1 VALGVA
7 VARVEQGVGVTRA
20 TVAAA
25 MAPTLSDTVAAR
37 LRTLRE
43 RSRELGP
50 AYALTDLARRG
61 ARRVADRLENR
72 LLAIEGARGVLG
84 PAHRAFTRYEATG
97 EREVWSGWD
106 WSTGGEEWNESAEW
120 KASLIEHVLGPSVPG
135 GGVVLEIGPGAGR
148 WTEHLR
154 ERADRLVLVEATDE
168 VLDLT
173 RRRYADDPAV
183 SFVRTGGSDMPGVSD
198 SSVDAVWSFDV
209 FVHLAPLDTAGYLA
223 EVARVLRPGGV
234 ATIHHSGGR
243 NPRGWRAPMTARLF
257 ANLATERGLEV
268 ERQFDSW
275 EGGRFDVRPFG
286 DVVTRLRAPAH
297 GVGSEPGPDAAGAS
311 SAGLGSGPS
320 ARSSAG

>member
-1 VALGVA
+1 
-7 VARVEQGVGVTRA
+7 
-20 TVAAA
+20 
-25 MAPTLSDTVAAR
+25 MAPTLSAAAGR
-37 LRTLRE
+37 LQTLRE
-43 RSRELGP
+43 RFRELGA
-50 AYALTDLARRG
+50 AYVLTDLARTR
-61 ARRVADRLENR
+61 ARRLADRLDDR
-72 LLAIEGARGVLG
+72 LLAVEGARGVLG
-84 PAHRAFTRYEATG
+84 PAHRGFARHQATG

-106 WSTGGEEWNESAEW
+106 WSTGGEEWNESPEW
-120 KASLIEHVLGPSVPG
+120 KASLIEHVLRPSVPA

-168 VLDLT
+168 VLELT

-183 SFVRTGGSDMPGVSD
+183 SFVRTGGSDMPGVHD
-198 SSVDAVWSFDV
+198 ASVDVVWSFDV
-209 FVHLAPLDTAGYLA
+209 FVHFAPLDTAGYMG

-243 NPRGWRAPMTARLF
+243 NRSGWRAPMTARLF
-257 ANLATERGLEV
+257 ANLAVERGLEV

-286 DVVTRLRAPAH
+286 DVITRLRAPGGDGA
-297 GVGSEPGPDAAGAS
+297 GAAPTGAIVAS

>member
-1 VALGVA
+1 
-7 VARVEQGVGVTRA
+7 
-20 TVAAA
+20 
-25 MAPTLSDTVAAR
+25 MAPTLSDTVAER

-50 AYALTDLARRG
+50 AYALTDLARRS
-61 ARRVADRLENR
+61 ARRVADRLEDR
-72 LLAIEGARGVLG
+72 VLAIEGARGVLG

-97 EREVWSGWD
+97 EREVWSSWD

-120 KASLIEHVLGPSVPG
+120 KASLIEHVLRPSIAA

-168 VLDLT
+168 VLELT
-173 RRRYADDPAV
+173 RRRYVDDPAV
-183 SFVRTGGSDMPGVSD
+183 SFVRTGGSDVPGVSD

-209 FVHLAPLDTAGYLA
+209 FVHLAPLDTAGYLT
-223 EVARVLRPGGV
+223 EVARVLRPGGI

-257 ANLATERGLEV
+257 ANLAAERGLEV

-275 EGGRFDVRPFG
+275 DGGRFDVRPFG
-286 DVVTRLRAPAH
+286 DVITRLRAP
-297 GVGSEPGPDAAGAS
+297 GGGAPSVLPARGTGDS
-311 SAGLGSGPS
+311 SAGLRSGPS